1 VIPSL
6 RTVSALGALVALA
19 VLAAPAQAL
28 EKVSFSLASTIDG
41 RSGAILLAY
50 DRGYFKDLGLDVD
63 IVPGNGSANVVNRL
77 ASGTF
82 QMGSGDIASVIKF
95 DMLNPDKLVKAVY
108 NEKLADLVIV
118 TLKGR
123 GITQPMDLKG
133 RTVGAPTGDT
143 AYKMFA
149 AFSGATGV
157 KADDIKWEHMDMTIR
172 EAMLVQG
179 KVDAITA
186 SWASAFFNL
195 KSLGVA
201 ENDMIFLRYA
211 DYGVNIVGNGWMANE
226 SFIKEHPDT
235 VRKMLAA
242 FNHGWRDTLA
252 DPNAALDSVFKR
264 EPLLKRDL
272 EMSKLIDAAHALTD
286 QPDAKAG
293 GVGSYSD
300 KTIEYTMGVVS
311 AAENINAKIPVSDV
325 IDLSFLPPLSERQL
339 SAPKTN

>member
-1 VIPSL
+1 MKAIAAASLAVIL
-6 RTVSALGALVALA
+6 ALA
-19 VLAAPAQAL
+19 STPAHAL
-28 EKVSFSLASTIDG
+28 EKLSFSLASTIDG

-50 DRGYFKDLGLDVD
+50 DRGYFKDQGIDLD

-95 DMLNPDKLVKAVY
+95 DMANPDKLVKAVY

-118 TLKGR
+118 SLKGR
-123 GITQPMDLKG
+123 GITAPTDLKG

-143 AYKMFA
+143 AYKMFG
-149 AFSGATGV
+149 AFSTATGV

-195 KSLGVA
+195 KALGIPD
-201 ENDMIFLRYA
+201 ENMVFIRYSS
-211 DYGVNIVGNGWMANE
+211 YGVNIVGNGWMANE

-242 FNHGWRDTLA
+242 FNRGWRDTLA

-264 EPLLKRDL
+264 EPLLKREL
-272 EMSKLIDAAHALTD
+272 ELPKLLDAAASLTD

-293 GVGSYSD
+293 GFGNYSEE
-300 KTIEYTMGVVS
+300 TIKYTVGVVA
-311 AAENINAKIPVSDV
+311 AAEKTEPKIAFSDIV
-325 IDLSFLPPLSERQL
+325 DLSFLPPLAERTL
-339 SAPKTN
+339 PAKATH